1 VFLRGTNAYSSGV
14 RGVVSRKALV
24 MIVYVAMLGASFVLF
39 RAVPG
44 GFVPAQDKQYLVGF
58 AQLPDGATLDR
69 TENVIRRMSEIALKE
84 PGVASAVAFPGL
96 SIAGFSTSSNAG
108 IVFSTLKPFEER
120 KGPGL
125 SAGAIAMSL
134 NRKYAAIQDAFIAMF
149 PPPPV
154 QGLGVVGG
162 FKLQIEDRSGRGYEA
177 LSEVTKAF
185 MAKAMASRE
194 LTGQFT
200 TYQVNVPQVFADL
213 DRTKARQLGIPITSV
228 FETLQIYLGSLYV
241 NDFNKFGRTY
251 SVRVQAD
258 AAYRARPDDI
268 GQLKVRSTSGE
279 MVPLSA
285 LLRVKASSGPDR
297 ATRYNGF
304 LSADINAAPA
314 PGYSSGQAQEAAR
327 RIAAEVL
334 PPGFDYE
341 WTDLTYQEILAGN
354 SAVWVFP
361 LAILF
366 VFLVLAAQYESLVLP
381 LSIIMIVPMGLL
393 AAMTGVWLSAGDNN
407 VFTQIGLVV
416 LVGLSAKNAILIV
429 EFARELEFAGRTP
442 VQAAVEASRLRLRPI
457 LMTSFAFIMGV
468 IPLVTSTGAGAEMRH
483 AMGVAVFA
491 GMIGV
496 TMFGIFLTPVF
507 YVLLRALS
515 GNRPLTQHGEHTREQ
530 ASSPA
535 AE

>member
-1 VFLRGTNAYSSGV
+1 
-14 RGVVSRKALV
+14 
-24 MIVYVAMLGASFVLF
+24 M
-39 RAVPG
+39 
-44 GFVPAQDKQYLVGF
+44 
-58 AQLPDGATLDR
+58 
-69 TENVIRRMSEIALKE
+69 
-84 PGVASAVAFPGL
+84 
-96 SIAGFSTSSNAG
+96 
-108 IVFSTLKPFEER
+108 
-120 KGPGL
+120 
-125 SAGAIAMSL
+125 
-134 NRKYAAIQDAFIAMF
+134 
-149 PPPPV
+149 
-154 QGLGVVGG
+154 
-162 FKLQIEDRSGRGYEA
+162 EA
-177 LSEVTKAF
+177 P
-185 MAKAMASRE
+185 E

-200 TYQVNVPQVFADL
+200 TFQTNTPQLFVDV
-213 DRTKARQLGIPITSV
+213 DRTKARQLGVPVTSV

-258 AAYRARPDDI
+258 AAYRARAEDI

-279 MVPLSA
+279 MVPLAA
-285 LLRVKASSGPDR
+285 LVNVKTSGGPER
-297 ATRYNGF
+297 AARYNGF
-304 LSADINAAPA
+304 LSSDINAAPS
-314 PGYSSGQAQEAAR
+314 PGFSSGQAQDAAK

-334 PPGFDYE
+334 PAGFDYE

-393 AAMTGVWLSAGDNN
+393 AAMFGVWWGGGDNN

-442 VQAAVEASRLRLRPI
+442 VQAAIEASRLRLRPI

-468 IPLVTSTGAGAEMRH
+468 VPLVISTGAGAEMRH
-483 AMGVAVFA
+483 AMGIAVFA

-496 TMFGIFLTPVF
+496 TMFGIFFTPVF
-507 YVLLRALS
+507 YVLLRQLT
-515 GNRPLTQHGEHTREQ
+515 GNRPLTQHGHEPIEEVIAKGQHSARPSG
-530 ASSPA
+530 APA
-535 AE
+535 E